1 MGPTWGGEV
10 GEGEAGGALNLLCVL
25 RDSDGSID
33 RPALGA
39 IVFSDP
45 ARMRRLTGIV
55 WPAVRQLVVEQREAL
70 GQAGVHICVAEAALM
85 LEAGSDAEMDEVW
98 VVFAA
103 EGVVKQRLRER
114 NGWSEEEAGKRIR
127 SQVRF
132 GNAGRHVGGNESQM
146 GGRPLADEQCGESGH
161 GRSVGVQW
169 GESGGDGCSGGGG
182 VGHAHRESSTQS

>member
-1 MGPTWGGEV
+1 MGPTSGGKV
-10 GEGEAGGALNLLCVL
+10 GETGCGLNPQSAIRTSLLV
-25 RDSDGSID
+25 RADGSID

-45 ARMRRLTGIV
+45 NRMQRLTGIV
-55 WPAVRQLVVEQREAL
+55 WPAVQQLVVEQREAL

-103 EGVVKQRLRER
+103 EGVVKQRLRKR
-114 NGWSEEEAGKRIR
+114 NGLSEEEAGKRIR

-132 GNAGRHVGGNESQM
+132 GNAGRKSVWLEMRVG
-146 GGRPLADEQCGESGH
+146 
-161 GRSVGVQW
+161 SVV
-169 GESGGDGCSGGGG
+169 SPC
-182 VGHAHRESSTQS
+182 VR